1 LGLPVLID
9 TDMGADDALAVGLAL
24 CAASLRVEAL
34 VSVAGNVD
42 LDQATTNTGRLLA
55 ALDPPDWPVVGRGLS
70 QTEPDLIDARS
81 VFGDDGFGQASLPA
95 SDNLK
100 TRKHRAVYRELLE
113 RHQGQL
119 HIVAIG
125 PLTNVADVLAEQPDL
140 LRRAARL
147 TIMGGAIWVR
157 GNVDGLAEF
166 NFYRDP
172 AAAHAVLSS
181 GLPIT
186 VIPLDLTRQVVFD
199 ESHLAHLEGS
209 GTRVGQFLGQVLPYA
224 MQHGRELPPG
234 QMLIHDALAV
244 GSILW
249 PQLFL
254 KTELALEIE
263 TTGKARGRSRPAV
276 GERGKRVSVL
286 TGVRTVDFLENM
298 IEQFCQETFVV

>member
-9 TDMGADDALAVGLAL
+9 TDMGADDALAVALAL
-24 CAASLRVEAL
+24 CAAGLQVEAL

-42 LDQATTNTGRLLA
+42 LDQATTNVGRLLA
-55 ALDPPDWPVVGRGLS
+55 ALDPPNWPVVGKGLG
-70 QTEPDLIDARS
+70 QAEPDLIDARS
-81 VFGDDGFGQASLPA
+81 VFGNDGFGQAALPA
-95 SDNLK
+95 SENLK
-100 TRKHRAVYRELLE
+100 TKTHRAVYRDLLE
-113 RHQGQL
+113 RHQNQL

-125 PLTNVADVLAEQPDL
+125 PLTNLADVLSEQPDL

-172 AAAHAVLSS
+172 VAARAVLSS

-209 GTRVGQFLGQVLPYA
+209 GTRVGQFLVQVLPYA

-234 QMLIHDALAV
+234 QMLIHDALAI

-249 PQLFL
+249 PELFL
-254 KTELALEIE
+254 KSQLALEIE

-298 IEQFCQETFVV
+298 LEQFCQETFVV

>member
-1 LGLPVLID
+1 MGLPVLID

-24 CAASLRVEAL
+24 CAARLQVEAL

-42 LDQATTNTGRLLA
+42 LDQATTNAGRLLA
-55 ALDPPDWPVVGRGLS
+55 AVDPPNWPVVGKGLS

-81 VFGDDGFGQASLPA
+81 VFGEDGFGQAALPA
-95 SDNLK
+95 SENLK
-100 TRKHRAVYRELLE
+100 TKTHRAVYRDLLK

-125 PLTNVADVLAEQPDL
+125 PLTNVADVLSEQPEL

-172 AAAHAVLSS
+172 PAARAVLSS

-209 GTRVGQFLGQVLPYA
+209 GTRVGQFLAQVLPYA

-234 QMLIHDALAV
+234 QMLIHDALAI

-249 PQLFL
+249 PELFL
-254 KTELALEIE
+254 KSELALEIE
-263 TTGKARGRSRPAV
+263 TTGKARGRSRPTV

-286 TGVRTVDFLENM
+286 TGVRTVDFLQNM
-298 IEQFCQETFVV
+298 LEQFCQETFVV